1 MKYIYPAIFTKED
14 DGIIVSFPDVDG
26 IHTDGGTFEEAYA
39 NAEDALA
46 LMLWDMEEN
55 GREIR
60 KPTPVEQIHLPA
72 NSSVALIKADT
83 LAYRRMMDTKAVRKN
98 VSIPHWLNELA
109 VKRNINFSNV
119 LQNALMHEL
128 GVNA

>member
-14 DGIIVSFPDVDG
+14 DGIVASFPDVDG
-26 IHTDGGTFEEAYA
+26 VYTDGGTYEEAYA
-39 NAEDALA
+39 NAEDALT
-46 LMLWDMEEN
+46 LMLWDMEEE

-60 KPTPVEQIHLPA
+60 KPTPVNKLKIPA
-72 NSSVALIKADT
+72 DSSIALIKADT

-98 VSIPHWLNELA
+98 VSIPYWLNELA
-109 VKRNINFSNV
+109 TKRNINFSNV

-128 GVNA
+128 GVNS